1 MEINNIPKIA
11 VNTATDSHHGVVL
24 FGSAYWGG
32 MMQWVKGLMLSEGK
46 ITEADLRLLHLTD
59 SPEEAV
65 EIVVNSQDSLRKL
78 DKTVPD
84 EYELR

>member
-1 MEINNIPKIA
+1 
-11 VNTATDSHHGVVL
+11 
-24 FGSAYWGG
+24 
-32 MMQWVKGLMLSEGK
+32 MLSEGK
-46 ITEADLRLLHLTD
+46 ITGADLRLLHLTD

-78 DKTVPD
+78 DKTVLD